1 MASKRCSSC
10 GMLIREPKPYQRV
23 CIDCANPTKRQRNA
37 EWFREIQQRVA
48 NAKRSVKPAHSGL
61 TLSDAVRL
69 SGQTRGRLSYGK
81 IMDRYGA
88 FDFNTAQ
95 DFMIERGEIEVTS

>member
-1 MASKRCSSC
+1 MTKRCTSC
-10 GMLIREPKPYQRV
+10 GAVIPEPKPYQRV

-37 EWFREIQQRVA
+37 ERFREIQQRVA
-48 NAKRSVKPAHSGL
+48 NAKHSVKPTHSGL

-81 IMDRYGA
+81 VMERYGA
-88 FDFNTAQ
+88 FDFGTAQ
-95 DFMIERGEIEVTS
+95 EFMIEQGEITR

>member
-10 GMLIREPKPYQRV
+10 GALIYKPKPYQRV

-37 EWFREIQQRVA
+37 ERFREIQQRVA
-48 NAKRSVKPAHSGL
+48 NAKRTVTPQHFGL

-69 SGQTRGRLSYGK
+69 SSQTRGRLSYGK
-81 IMDRYGA
+81 VMERYGA
-88 FDFNTAQ
+88 FDFGTAQ
-95 DFMIERGEIEVTS
+95 EFMIEQGEITR